1 MSRVG
6 ADVLERASIAVV
18 GVDAADLSTVV
29 SCGALDID
37 VALALARALFQ
48 KEKEKVSNWSQLR
61 YSSRN
66 RGPQRGSYVSTR
78 PVDFSIILGVEVD
91 DLLHC

>member
-6 ADVLERASIAVV
+6 ADILKRASIAVV

-29 SCGALDID
+29 SCGALDIN

-48 KEKEKVSNWSQLR
+48 KEKQKVSN
-61 YSSRN
+61 
-66 RGPQRGSYVSTR
+66 
-78 PVDFSIILGVEVD
+78 
-91 DLLHC
+91 